1 MVTDGLTAFVYK
13 NERKSEVQHPN
24 LVVDIIF
31 ETDTEFVFMQD
42 YWVNL

>member
-1 MVTDGLTAFVYK
+1 MREKL
-13 NERKSEVQHPN
+13 REVQHPN

-42 YWVNL
+42 YWAPL